1 MQQVEGENSLKFGM
15 TVDTKRWIANQIK
28 KQIQRAM

>member
-1 MQQVEGENSLKFGM
+1 MQQVEGENSLKFGRK
-15 TVDTKRWIANQIK
+15 VDTKRWIANQIK